1 MLGKLKPTATKSPG
15 QCHTAGKLW
24 SKDSPQVSP
33 GPGQCADNHST
44 EHPDTEKETEC
55 LRSSVRP
62 PESNSVEEHPQDEKS
77 EALSVSQSCLLEP
90 TSYVTW
96 GKSLNLSD
104 PQAPELLTMKSQFFF
119 YL

>member
-15 QCHTAGKLW
+15 HCHAAGKLW

-33 GPGQCADNHST
+33 APGQCA
-44 EHPDTEKETEC
+44 EKETEH

-62 PESNSVEEHPQDEKS
+62 PESNSTEEHPQDEKS

-96 GKSLNLSD
+96 GKSLNLSE
-104 PQAPELLTMKSQFFF
+104 PQAPELLNMKSQFFF